1 MRVVLFIF
9 GAYTLPFSWKILL
22 LQPKTI
28 YNMEV
33 ENPFQTSS
41 AEPFVR
47 KDGDLSPLYS
57 RLYKTSNIVILISLQ
72 GQARITLDL
81 QEYTLVSNTVI
92 FLLPDS
98 IISLTNA
105 SNDFRVSYFACSDDL
120 FRESSFRFTP
130 QFFHFIKEN
139 PCKILLPE
147 HTALIKGLMTATAA
161 INADQANCFRYDI
174 AKNLLQ
180 IFLMD
185 LYDKIY
191 RWFSTLDIE
200 GHNRQDKLFRK
211 FMSLIHAHC
220 PSEREVSFYA
230 GKLCIST
237 KYLTDIC
244 HAIIGK
250 SAKKIIDYFTILEI
264 KVLLQN
270 TELSIQTI
278 SDRLNFPDQSYLG
291 RFFKRHENSSPAEYR
306 NKFIHTQKNDA

>member
-1 MRVVLFIF
+1 
-9 GAYTLPFSWKILL
+9 
-22 LQPKTI
+22 
-28 YNMEV
+28 MEV
-33 ENPFQTSS
+33 ENPFQTPP

-57 RLYKTSNIVILISLQ
+57 RLCKTGNAVILICQQ

-81 QEYTLVSNTVI
+81 QEYTLVSNTLI

-98 IISLTNA
+98 IISLTYA
-105 SNDFRVSYFACSDDL
+105 SNDFRVSYFTCSGDL
-120 FRESSFRFTP
+120 FRESSFRFNP

-139 PCKILLPE
+139 PCKTLPPE
-147 HTALIKGLMTATAA
+147 HTAPVKGLMTATAA
-161 INADQANCFRYDI
+161 IYADRANCFRYEI

-185 LYDKIY
+185 LYDKTH

-200 GHNRQDKLFRK
+200 GHNRQDELFRK
-211 FMSLIHAHC
+211 FISLIHTHC
-220 PSEREVSFYA
+220 SSEREVSFYA

-244 HAIIGK
+244 RAITGK
-250 SAKKIIDYFTILEI
+250 SAKKIIDNFTILEI

-270 TELSIQTI
+270 AELSIQNI

-291 RFFKRHENSSPAEYR
+291 RFFKRHENSSPVEYR
-306 NKFIHTQKNDA
+306 NRFIHNQTNDV